1 MKLPQFLVLFPYY
14 IFSQPLQI
22 EWQNRIGGF
31 EVNLNSVAQHTIDG
45 GYIIGGSSNS
55 NLSGDKTENSR
66 GLFDYWIVKTNN
78 SGIIEWDK
86 TIGGSAPNG
95 WEQDVLTD
103 LKQTLDG
110 GYIICGISDSPI
122 SGDKNENSIGS
133 VDFWVVKLNPFGVIE
148 WQNTIGGMNADEP
161 YSILQ
166 TIDGGFLVS
175 GQSQS
180 NISGDKSENSRG
192 LKDYWVVKLNQLG
205 QIEWDKTIGGN
216 GNDVISETLQLENG
230 NFILLGFS
238 NSNISGDKTEDSKG
252 SNDYWIIEINSL
264 GEIIW
269 QKTIGGDGSDI
280 STSLIKTTNN
290 TLLLG
295 GHSSSSI
302 SGDKTESCRGFS
314 DYWIVEL
321 NSSGDILWQK
331 TIGGNQEDK
340 LLAITE
346 SNDNNYLITGNS
358 SSGISGDKTD
368 PLYGI
373 GGADSWIVK
382 INTVGNILFQKTI
395 GSTGDDGL
403 NSILQENDGGIF
415 LSGGTNSP
423 STNDINE
430 LPIGINDYW
439 ILRLTASLDTPSY
452 PDKAIFSIAPNPTN
466 SNVSLQWQPDGN
478 AITIGLY
485 SPLGQLLS
493 HQNDASG
500 LVAIELPEANG
511 VYILKINTVN
521 DQYYTFKILKM

>member
-205 QIEWDKTIGGN
+205 QIEWD
-216 GNDVISETLQLENG
+216 
-230 NFILLGFS
+230 
-238 NSNISGDKTEDSKG
+238 
-252 SNDYWIIEINSL
+252 
-264 GEIIW
+264 
-269 QKTIGGDGSDI
+269 
-280 STSLIKTTNN
+280 
-290 TLLLG
+290 
-295 GHSSSSI
+295 
-302 SGDKTESCRGFS
+302 
-314 DYWIVEL
+314 
-321 NSSGDILWQK
+321 
-331 TIGGNQEDK
+331 
-340 LLAITE
+340 
-346 SNDNNYLITGNS
+346 
-358 SSGISGDKTD
+358 
-368 PLYGI
+368 
-373 GGADSWIVK
+373 
-382 INTVGNILFQKTI
+382 
-395 GSTGDDGL
+395 
-403 NSILQENDGGIF
+403 
-415 LSGGTNSP
+415 
-423 STNDINE
+423 
-430 LPIGINDYW
+430 
-439 ILRLTASLDTPSY
+439 
-452 PDKAIFSIAPNPTN
+452 
-466 SNVSLQWQPDGN
+466 
-478 AITIGLY
+478 
-485 SPLGQLLS
+485 
-493 HQNDASG
+493 
-500 LVAIELPEANG
+500 
-511 VYILKINTVN
+511 
-521 DQYYTFKILKM
+521 

>member
-1 MKLPQFLVLFPYY
+1 
-14 IFSQPLQI
+14 
-22 EWQNRIGGF
+22 
-31 EVNLNSVAQHTIDG
+31 
-45 GYIIGGSSNS
+45 
-55 NLSGDKTENSR
+55 
-66 GLFDYWIVKTNN
+66 
-78 SGIIEWDK
+78 
-86 TIGGSAPNG
+86 
-95 WEQDVLTD
+95 
-103 LKQTLDG
+103 
-110 GYIICGISDSPI
+110 
-122 SGDKNENSIGS
+122 
-133 VDFWVVKLNPFGVIE
+133 
-148 WQNTIGGMNADEP
+148 
-161 YSILQ
+161 
-166 TIDGGFLVS
+166 
-175 GQSQS
+175 
-180 NISGDKSENSRG
+180 
-192 LKDYWVVKLNQLG
+192 
-205 QIEWDKTIGGN
+205 TIGGN